1 MEVMIVHSA
10 GDSSYRSSMIR
21 AIIGLTVMKTGG
33 SIIIE
38 PDPNAKE
45 VTAVDE
51 IKVLQPAD
59 ITIDNWLGAFSK
71 KYIRKITALDLVD
84 IPSEIKYENSWN
96 YHHDY
101 NLTAP
106 TVAFDRKQQRRKAL
120 AKQHFVKPMKK
131 AKKREKT
138 HVKVSWR

>member
-1 MEVMIVHSA
+1 MDVMIVHAA
-10 GDSSYRSSMIR
+10 GDEQYRRSMIR
-21 AIIGLTVMKTGG
+21 ALMQLAVMVPSVTVVTVDR
-33 SIIIE
+33 
-38 PDPNAKE
+38 DPVIKE
-45 VTAVDE
+45 VMSVDE
-51 IKVLQPAD
+51 DSVLKD
-59 ITIDNWLGAFSK
+59 ISVDDWMESFSN
-71 KYIRKITALDLVD
+71 KYIRKVTMLDLVD
-84 IPSEIKYENSWN
+84 RPSAIGIDINWN

-106 TVAFDRKQQRRKAL
+106 TTTFDRQQQRRKAL